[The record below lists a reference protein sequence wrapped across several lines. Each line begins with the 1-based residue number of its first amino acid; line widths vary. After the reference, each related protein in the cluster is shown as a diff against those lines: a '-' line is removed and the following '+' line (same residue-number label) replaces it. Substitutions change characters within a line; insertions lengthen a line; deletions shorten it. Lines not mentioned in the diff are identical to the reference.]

1 MQSIAKKQALGRGL
15 SALFEIETSFQEM
28 FSFIPINE
36 IALNPYQPRQIFD
49 ESKLEDLINSVREKG
64 VLQPLLVRESSG
76 GYELIAGE
84 RRLRAAE
91 KTGLKEV
98 PCRILKLSD
107 EESLEIALLENVQRA
122 DLNCLEE
129 AAGYLKLINEF
140 SYTQEM
146 LSKKIGKSRS
156 HIANSLRL
164 LSLPKEVQALLQ
176 SQDISVGHA
185 KCLIGAED
193 PIRLAE
199 MIVAGGLNVR
209 QSEDLVRKSKTG
221 TQQNVYAR
229 EIDTEEFALAQ
240 QLTDL
245 TGLKAKV
252 FLKKIGG
259 MVQFFFE
266 TPSDFDR
273 FLERLSKTNGI
284 DV

>member
-1 MQSIAKKQALGRGL
+1 M
-15 SALFEIETSFQEM
+15 FEVENSSSEM
-28 FSFIPINE
+28 FSFIPIDE
-36 IALNPYQPRQIFD
+36 IALNPYQPRQNFD
-49 ESKLEDLINSVREKG
+49 PSKLEDLINSVREKG
-64 VLQPLLVRESSG
+64 VLQPLLVRESLN

-91 KTGLKEV
+91 KIGLKEV

-164 LSLPKEVQALLQ
+164 LSLPKEIQELLQ
-176 SQDISVGHA
+176 SQNISTGHA

-199 MIVAGGLNVR
+199 IIVSEGLNVR
-209 QSEDLVRKSKTG
+209 QSEDLVRKSKTDS
-221 TQQNVYAR
+221 QKNVFTR
-229 EIDTEEFALAQ
+229 EIDVEEHALAQ
-240 QLTDL
+240 HLTDL
-245 TGLKAKV
+245 TGLKSKV

-259 MVQFFFE
+259 IVQFFFE
-266 TPSDFDR
+266 SPSDFDR
-273 FLERLSKTNGI
+273 FLERLNKTR
-284 DV
+284 DVNI

>member
-1 MQSIAKKQALGRGL
+1 MQPAAKKQALGRGL
-15 SALFEIETSFQEM
+15 SALFEVQNSSSEM
-28 FSFIPINE
+28 FSFISIDE
-36 IALNPYQPRQIFD
+36 IALNPYQPRQNFD
-49 ESKLEDLINSVREKG
+49 PSKLEDLVNSVREKG
-64 VLQPLLVRESSG
+64 VLQPLLVRESLN

-164 LSLPKEVQALLQ
+164 LSLPKEIQELLQ
-176 SQDISVGHA
+176 SQNISAGHA

-199 MIVAGGLNVR
+199 IIVSESLNVR
-209 QSEDLVRKSKTG
+209 QSEDLVRKSKTDL
-221 TQQNVYAR
+221 QKNVFTR
-229 EIDTEEFALAQ
+229 EIDMEEHALAQ
-240 QLTDL
+240 HLTDL

-259 MVQFFFE
+259 IVQFFFE
-266 TPSDFDR
+266 SPSDFDR
-273 FLERLSKTNGI
+273 FLERLNKTNGI

>member
-1 MQSIAKKQALGRGL
+1 MQPAAKKQALGRGL
-15 SALFEIETSFQEM
+15 SALFEVENSSSEI

-36 IALNPYQPRQIFD
+36 IALNPYQPRQNFD
-49 ESKLEDLINSVREKG
+49 PSKLEDLVNSVREKG
-64 VLQPLLVRESSG
+64 VLQPLLVRESLN

-164 LSLPKEVQALLQ
+164 LSLPKEIQELLQ
-176 SQDISVGHA
+176 SQNISAGHA
-185 KCLIGAED
+185 KCLIGTED

-199 MIVAGGLNVR
+199 IIVSEGLNVR
-209 QSEDLVRKSKTG
+209 QSEDLVRKSKTDS
-221 TQQNVYAR
+221 QKNVFTR
-229 EIDTEEFALAQ
+229 EIDMEELALAQ

-259 MVQFFFE
+259 IVQFFFE

-273 FLERLSKTNGI
+273 FLDRLNKKNGI
-284 DV
+284 DT

>member
-1 MQSIAKKQALGRGL
+1 MQSIPKKQALGRGL
-15 SALFEIETSFQEM
+15 STLFEMENSYQETFA
-28 FSFIPINE
+28 FISIDE
-36 IALNPYQPRQIFD
+36 IALNPYQPRKNFD
-49 ESKLEDLINSVREKG
+49 SSKLEDLVNSVREKG
-64 VLQPLLVRESSG
+64 VLQPLLVRESLN

-164 LSLPKEVQALLQ
+164 LTLPQEVQELIQ
-176 SQDISVGHA
+176 SQDISAGHA
-185 KCLIGAED
+185 KCLIGTEN
-193 PIRLAE
+193 PLHLAE
-199 MIVAGGLNVR
+199 IIVSEGLNVR
-209 QSEDLVRKSKTG
+209 QSEGLVRRSKTDLQKNIF
-221 TQQNVYAR
+221 TR
-229 EIDTEEFALAQ
+229 EIDMEEFALAQ

-259 MVQFFFE
+259 IVQFFFE

-273 FLERLSKTNGI
+273 FLERLNKNNSL